1 LGERTYTI
9 RCYRKVPGDADCYD
23 VPAFGEDIL
32 GDIVEQ
38 AGLMLL
44 AYFNDQK
51 RLPERKPHTAHIE
64 DEHGQ
69 IVARIR
75 VIGPEKIELISD
87 QNTT

>member
-1 LGERTYTI
+1 
-9 RCYRKVPGDADCYD
+9 
-23 VPAFGEDIL
+23 
-32 GDIVEQ
+32 
-38 AGLMLL
+38 MLL

-51 RLPERKPHTAHIE
+51 RLPEQKPHTAHIE

-75 VIGPEKIELISD
+75 VVSPEKIELISD